1 MINLSLRKTIRISSN
16 LTEIVNVRE
25 TEKES
30 VKRKEKERG
39 RENES
44 GTESAAT
51 ITITRGV
58 GVEVM
63 TERGEAVG
71 TTGARATG
79 GHPRHLPPKSEVV
92 DMGITIEITISGRM
106 ITRK

>member
-16 LTEIVNVRE
+16 LTETVTVKE
-25 TEKES
+25 TGKES

-58 GVEVM
+58 GV
-63 TERGEAVG
+63 AA
-71 TTGARATG
+71 TTGRGAAAETMGARTTG
-79 GHPRHLPPKSEVV
+79 GHPLHLPPKSEVV
-92 DMGITIEITISGRM
+92 MGITIEITIRGRM